1 MRTIQTEILIVGSG
15 FGAAAP
21 ALRLAEAGHHVTLV
35 EKGPHLDPM
44 TDFRMTQDPHYV
56 TRYLKS
62 LHGEHLGLT
71 YAEALGGGSGFYEM
85 VSLRAPS
92 IAFDQV
98 DQNGRRLWPGS
109 VDRRTLDPHYDT
121 ADEMLRVEQ
130 IRAHDV
136 PRNGLLFAQ
145 MMRNLGY
152 SCERAP
158 YAVRNCMGSGYC
170 VTGCVFGAKQS
181 LLLNYLPQAVAAGV
195 QVEAD
200 LEALEVTPLG
210 RVEITPPAGLL
221 RGLPYR
227 YAVRCRQL
235 GGAREEIRY
244 EAKVLILAAGTVG
257 TARLLLR
264 SRSRLP
270 LLSSQLG
277 ANVAFNG
284 SVKVAGI
291 MPDSLPEGDLY
302 VGRSHAGMI
311 SYEFLASH
319 GISIAAVK
327 PLPLQILSSAR
338 LTLEGEPASDYWG
351 ETNVELMR
359 RLRHRCMVL
368 VALGM
373 TPPVG
378 RIAQTGDGFET
389 RLELD
394 DGLRRY
400 YRETQEVMHS
410 ILRRN
415 GCRIVDAA
423 FVDRDGSPYRDIHFS
438 SAHQVG
444 SCRMAYAKRD
454 GVVDPDGAVFD
465 YPGLFVS
472 DGSTIPTSL
481 AVNTAHTILAN
492 AERIAEG
499 IRGRCAEQQRATVV
513 TS

>member
-1 MRTIQTEILIVGSG
+1 MRTVQTDFLIVGSG

-21 ALRLAEAGHHVTLV
+21 ALRLAEAGHRVTLV
-35 EKGPHLDPM
+35 EKGPHIDPLR
-44 TDFRMTQDPHYV
+44 DFRMTQDPHYL
-56 TRYLKS
+56 TRYLKC
-62 LHGEHLGLT
+62 LPGEHLGLT

-92 IAFDQV
+92 VAFDQV
-98 DQNGRRLWPGS
+98 DQNGRRLWPAD
-109 VDRRTLDPHYDT
+109 VDRTALDPHYDT
-121 ADEMLRVEQ
+121 ADAMLRVEQ
-130 IRAHDV
+130 IAPHEV

-145 MMRNLGY
+145 MMRNLEY

-158 YAVRNCMGSGYC
+158 YAVRNCMGAGYC

-195 QVEAD
+195 TVETD
-200 LEALEVTPLG
+200 LEALGIETRC
-210 RVEITPPAGLL
+210 RVEETPASGPLA
-221 RGLPYR
+221 GLPYR
-227 YAVRCRQL
+227 YAVYCRRTT
-235 GGAREEIRY
+235 GAEDLVSF
-244 EAKVLILAAGTVG
+244 EAKVVILAAGTVG

-264 SRSRLP
+264 SRPQLPRL
-270 LLSSQLG
+270 SEQVG
-277 ANVAFNG
+277 CNVGFNG

-291 MPDSLPEGDLY
+291 MPDAMPEGDLY
-302 VGRSHAGMI
+302 AGRSHAGMI
-311 SYEFLASH
+311 SYEFLPSH

-327 PLPLQILSSAR
+327 PLPLQILTSAR
-338 LTLEGEPASDYWG
+338 LTLEGQPSSAYWG
-351 ETNVELMR
+351 AANTELLR
-359 RLRHRCMVL
+359 RFRHRAMVL

-378 RIAQTGDGFET
+378 RIVADGDRFTAG
-389 RLELD
+389 LDLD

-400 YRETQEVMHS
+400 YAETREIMHS

-423 FVDRDGSPYRDIHFS
+423 FVDRNGAPYPDVHFS
-438 SAHQVG
+438 TAHQVG
-444 SCRMAYAKRD
+444 SCRMATSKRH

-465 YPGLFVS
+465 YPGLFIS

-492 AERIAEG
+492 AERIAEK
-499 IRGRCAEQQRATVV
+499 IRARCAERPEAVV
-513 TS
+513 AVD

>member
-1 MRTIQTEILIVGSG
+1 MRTVKTDILIIGSG

-21 ALRLAEAGHHVTLV
+21 ALRLAQAGHRVTLV
-35 EKGPHLDPM
+35 EKGPHVDPM
-44 TDFRMTQDPHYV
+44 TSFRMTQDPHYL

-62 LHGEHLGLT
+62 LPGEHLGLT
-71 YAEALGGGSGFYEM
+71 FAEALGGGSGFYEM

-92 IAFDQV
+92 IAFEQV
-98 DQNGRRLWPGS
+98 DQNGRKLWPGA
-109 VDRRTLDPHYDT
+109 VDRHALDPYYDT
-121 ADEMLRVEQ
+121 ADTMLRVEQ
-130 IRAHDV
+130 IRPHEV

-152 SCERAP
+152 TCERAP
-158 YAVRNCMGSGYC
+158 YAVRNCVGAGYC

-195 QVEAD
+195 TVETD
-200 LEALEVTPLG
+200 LEAVEVAPLG
-210 RVEITPPAGLL
+210 RVESTPPSGPP

-227 YAVRCRQL
+227 YAVRCQKVA
-235 GGAREEIRY
+235 GDREEIRY
-244 EAKVLILAAGTVG
+244 EAKILILAAGTVG
-257 TARLLLR
+257 TAQLLLR

-270 LLSSQLG
+270 RLSRHVGS
-277 ANVAFNG
+277 NVAFNG

-291 MPDSLPEGDLY
+291 MPDSLPEGELF

-338 LTLEGEPASDYWG
+338 LTLEGQPATDYWG
-351 ETNVELMR
+351 AANVELMR
-359 RLRHRCMVL
+359 RFRHRAMVL

-378 RIAQTGDGFET
+378 SIVQGGDAFET
-389 RLELD
+389 RLNLD

-400 YRETQEVMHS
+400 YAETQEIMHS

-415 GCRIVDAA
+415 GCRIVNAA
-423 FVDRDGSPYRDIHFS
+423 FVDRNGSPYQNIHFS

-444 SCRMAYAKRD
+444 SCRMAHTKQH
-454 GVVDPDGAVFD
+454 GVVGPDGAVFD

-492 AERIAEG
+492 AERIAAG
-499 IRGRCAEQQRATVV
+499 IRVRCAEQARATVV
-513 TS
+513 AG